1 MPATHPEPPSPS
13 RTSQTVALV
22 RAELLRPC
30 TPDGDPEAQRRLCAG
45 MAPVGA
51 FPLRAHL
58 AARTRF
64 IDDRVLAAIERGVD
78 QVVLLGAGYDDRSL
92 RFRTPGVRFFEL
104 DHPDTQADKRRRLT
118 VNPADLTGVTLAPA
132 DFRTDDVAEVLAAAG
147 HRSDRSSLFVAE
159 GLLVYLDEETISALL
174 GAARTRSAP
183 GSSLAATL
191 AVHPDGIDSA
201 TVVRRANAGRPQ
213 SGTEPWRTILTAR
226 HHLGLLSRSGWS
238 AVELVDD
245 ASIDPSALPGRSLLV
260 VAVAAD
266 RVVAVAADRVVA
278 GPG

>member
-1 MPATHPEPPSPS
+1 MPAIRPGPAPGPPSPS

-30 TPDGDPEAQRRLCAG
+30 TPGGDPEAQRRLCAG

-64 IDDRVLAAIERGVD
+64 IDDQVLAAVGRGVD
-78 QVVLLGAGYDDRSL
+78 QIVLLGAGYDDRSL

-104 DHPDTQADKRRRLT
+104 DHPDTQTDKHRRLRASR
-118 VNPADLTGVTLAPA
+118 ADLTDLTLAPA
-132 DFRTDDVAEVLAAAG
+132 DFRTDDVAAVLAGAG
-147 HRSDRSSLFVAE
+147 HRSDRPSLFVAE
-159 GLLVYLDEETISALL
+159 GLLVYLDEETILALL
-174 GAARTRSAP
+174 GAARARSAP
-183 GSSLAATL
+183 GSSLVATL

-201 TVVRRANAGRPQ
+201 TVVRRANAARPQ
-213 SGTEPWRTILTAR
+213 SGTEPWRTILPAR
-226 HHLGLLSRSGWS
+226 HHFALLSGAGWS
-238 AVELVDD
+238 AVEAVDD
-245 ASIDPSALPGRSLLV
+245 ASVDPSALPGRSLLV
-260 VAVAAD
+260 VA
-266 RVVAVAADRVVA
+266 

>member
-30 TPDGDPEAQRRLCAG
+30 TPDGDPEAQRRLCTG

-78 QVVLLGAGYDDRSL
+78 QIVLLGAGYDDRSL

-132 DFRTDDVAEVLAAAG
+132 DFRTDDVAAVLAAAG
-147 HRSDRSSLFVAE
+147 HRSDRPSLFVAE

-183 GSSLAATL
+183 DSSLAVTL
-191 AVHPDGIDSA
+191 AIHPDGIDSA
-201 TVVRRANAGRPQ
+201 TVVRSANAGRPQ
-213 SGTEPWRTILTAR
+213 SGTEPWRTILPAR

-238 AVELVDD
+238 AVEVVDD
-245 ASIDPSALPGRSLLV
+245 ASIDPSAVPGRSLLV
-260 VAVAAD
+260 VAAP
-266 RVVAVAADRVVA
+266 ADRVVA